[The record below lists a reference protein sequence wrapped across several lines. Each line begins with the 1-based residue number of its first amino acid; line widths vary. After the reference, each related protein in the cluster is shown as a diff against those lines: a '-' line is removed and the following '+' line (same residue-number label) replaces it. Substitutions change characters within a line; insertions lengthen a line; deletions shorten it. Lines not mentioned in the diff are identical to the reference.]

1 MAIDITKLIVV
12 AVRSE
17 DIKTGTREF
26 GTVARSLTELKD
38 WLLEKALYMRVRVYI
53 GSLFSCT
60 GTLWYNG
67 MHCQC
72 PSGKLVKN
80 NLHIKFLIQNF
91 NEKINHLLALYEE
104 RIETP
109 SEDSK
114 IKP

>member
-53 GSLFSCT
+53 GSLFFM
-60 GTLWYNG
+60 YRNP
-67 MHCQC
+67 MVQRH
-72 PSGKLVKN
+72 
-80 NLHIKFLIQNF
+80 
-91 NEKINHLLALYEE
+91 ALPMSV
-104 RIETP
+104 R
-109 SEDSK
+109 
-114 IKP
+114 

>member
-53 GSLFSCT
+53 GSLFFI
-60 GTLWYNG
+60 YRNP
-67 MHCQC
+67 MVQRHA
-72 PSGKLVKN
+72 
-80 NLHIKFLIQNF
+80 
-91 NEKINHLLALYEE
+91 LLMSV
-104 RIETP
+104 R
-109 SEDSK
+109 
-114 IKP
+114 